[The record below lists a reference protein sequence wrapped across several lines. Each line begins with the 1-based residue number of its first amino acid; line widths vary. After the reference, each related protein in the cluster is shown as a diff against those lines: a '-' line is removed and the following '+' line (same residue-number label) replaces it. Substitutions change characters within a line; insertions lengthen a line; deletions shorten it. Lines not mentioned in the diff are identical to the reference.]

1 MKAGVWLVAAVG
13 LWWLVS
19 ASECGAMACLPAVIV
34 IYSSFWLPIVAY
46 IAVAEAVCETLVVR
60 SPPLVNFVI
69 LMLVGMGALLFVL
82 KSRNPLLF
90 VDAERSMTS
99 IHMIIIPTCAVI
111 ALYLLK
117 LIVGRLRSAAPP

>member
-1 MKAGVWLVAAVG
+1 MKAGVWLVGAVG

-19 ASECGAMACLPAVIV
+19 ASECGAIACYPVVI
-34 IYSSFWLPIVAY
+34 ILYSPFWLPIVIY
-46 IAVAEAVCETLVVR
+46 IAFAEAVCETLVVR
-60 SPPLVNFVI
+60 SPPLVNFII
-69 LMLVGMGALLFVL
+69 LMLVGMGILLLVL
-82 KSRNPLLF
+82 KIRNPFLF

-117 LIVGRLRSAAPP
+117 LIASRSRPAASS